1 MTNLLLQLRRELF
14 PDICYR
20 RFFVELKFTDV
31 ICVKLL
37 ISKLLGYAII
47 LGAFGIKIPQ
57 IIKIQA
63 NKSVAGISMS
73 MYLLETV
80 GFLISSSYGYVNQF
94 PFSTYGESL
103 IILIQNYVVVY
114 LMFHYTTGVNFNF
127 LLLVISSLGF
137 LFAAVSGIIPFRI
150 LQALQGSSIVIFSF
164 SKIPQI
170 INNAKAKSTG
180 QLAFLTFFLNFVGS
194 AARIFTTLQ
203 ELSDWIVLTGA
214 IFGTVLNG
222 IIVLQIL
229 IYGNVDE
236 KKKRE

>member
-1 MTNLLLQLRRELF
+1 
-14 PDICYR
+14 
-20 RFFVELKFTDV
+20 V

-137 LFAAVSGIIPFRI
+137 FICCCEWNYPLPYFAGTAREFNCHFLVQQNST
-150 LQALQGSSIVIFSF
+150 
-164 SKIPQI
+164 
-170 INNAKAKSTG
+170 NN
-180 QLAFLTFFLNFVGS
+180 Q
-194 AARIFTTLQ
+194 
-203 ELSDWIVLTGA
+203 
-214 IFGTVLNG
+214 
-222 IIVLQIL
+222 
-229 IYGNVDE
+229 
-236 KKKRE
+236 